1 MKASQISTLLPKLA
15 NVRQPV
21 MMWGSPGVGKSNT
34 VAAFAKQYA
43 GKQAPA
49 TKYYSDGLIDIRLSM
64 MDSVDLRG
72 IPVAVVKDGTTVWMT
87 PDMFPRSGKG
97 VIFLDEIVQ
106 AIPTVQSA
114 ASQLILDRRIG
125 DYKLPDGWAVV
136 AAGNRTTDRASA
148 HRMPSQIAN
157 RFTHINY
164 EFDLDDWTEWAFA
177 KGINPMV
184 IAFGGFK
191 PGLINAFKP
200 TELVNPT
207 PRSWEFVSNIL
218 SQDVDDCMLEVIAGT
233 VGEGAAT
240 EIVGFVRVFREMPD
254 YETICKRPGGTKV
267 PENVA
272 ARYAV
277 ATMLAQRTQNNDM
290 KAVTQYVNRMPEEFQ
305 ILTMNDMTRR
315 NKRLA
320 ETSSYITWAAAH
332 KDMLLN
338 ATVR

>member
-1 MKASQISTLLPKLA
+1 MKSSQITTLLPKLF
-15 NVRQPV
+15 NVKQPA
-21 MMWGSPGVGKSNT
+21 MLWGSPGVGKSNT
-34 VAAFAKQYA
+34 VAQVARQYA
-43 GKQAPA
+43 GKNSPA

-72 IPVAVVKDGTTVWMT
+72 IPVAVVKDGVTMWMT

-148 HRMPSQIAN
+148 HRMPSHIAN
-157 RFTHINY
+157 RFTHIKY
-164 EFDLDDWTEWAFA
+164 EFDLDDWVEWAFE

-184 IAFGGFK
+184 IAFAGFK
-191 PGLINAFKP
+191 PDLVNKFNP
-200 TELVNPT
+200 SELVNPT

-240 EIVGFVRVFREMPD
+240 EFVGFVRVFREMPD
-254 YETICKRPGGTKV
+254 YETICKRPVGTKI

-272 ARYAV
+272 ARSEV
-277 ATMLAQRTQNNDM
+277 AIIRRPHIAALVDVVPALG
-290 KAVTQYVNRMPEEFQ
+290 AFQ
-305 ILTMNDMTRR
+305 TEPRC
-315 NKRLA
+315 
-320 ETSSYITWAAAH
+320 
-332 KDMLLN
+332 
-338 ATVR
+338 